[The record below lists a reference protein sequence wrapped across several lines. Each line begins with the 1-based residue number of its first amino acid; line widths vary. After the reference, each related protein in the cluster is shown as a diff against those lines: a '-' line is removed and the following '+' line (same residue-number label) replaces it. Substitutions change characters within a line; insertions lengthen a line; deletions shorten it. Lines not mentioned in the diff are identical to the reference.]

1 MFCLVSP
8 RKDSENLHRDRQSP
22 QWPIPF
28 REKGSLGR
36 CTGLGNKGS
45 GEPPGTDR
53 VPSAPYSQG
62 RLGATPMPPFSQAAL
77 LCHDAGRARHLLGP
91 AGLDLLCWDRC
102 VPGFPRELTVHRGE
116 SLLGAISRVPPLVHP
131 ELVGYPVPASVPNHQ
146 ALGTCEKIHLVFQ
159 SAHQAHIK
167 GTHAAYK
174 LGLPCLKFKESLGVF

>member
-1 MFCLVSP
+1 MYGTGEQRMV
-8 RKDSENLHRDRQSP
+8 RNL
-22 QWPIPF
+22 
-28 REKGSLGR
+28 LGQI
-36 CTGLGNKGS
+36 
-45 GEPPGTDR
+45 DR

-62 RLGATPMPPFSQAAL
+62 RLGATPMPPLSQAAL

-174 LGLPCLKFKESLGVF
+174 LGLPCLKFKESLGVL

>member
-53 VPSAPYSQG
+53 VPSAPTAPG
-62 RLGATPMPPFSQAAL
+62 HLGATPMPPLSQDAL
-77 LCHDAGRARHLLGP
+77 SCRDAGRARHLSSP
-91 AGLDLLCWDRC
+91 TGLDLLCWVRC
-102 VPGFPRELTVHRGE
+102 VPGFPGELTAHCEV
-116 SLLGAISRVPPLVHP
+116 LLGAISRVPPQVHP
-131 ELVGYPVPASVPNHQ
+131 GLTGYPVPASVPNHQ

-174 LGLPCLKFKESLGVF
+174 LGLPCLKFKESLGVL